1 MKLNLIEID
10 SVDDSRVTL
19 FQSLKLSSG
28 RFEENGVFLV
38 EGEIALRAL
47 LKSKRKIQCLFM
59 DHVHYEMMNEAI
71 LARLGDVSFPCYVA
85 KKETMSELVG
95 FHLHQGVL
103 AMGYRPDPVS
113 GSEMRYPAIAL
124 NGIDKA
130 ENVGTIIRT
139 GLAFGVSSFIV
150 DAKSTDPYVRRA
162 VRVSM
167 GAVCFAR
174 IQYVDFLYKALGDL
188 VTGDTRNVI
197 LLEQGDISMPVP
209 AQLPSFDVIVI
220 GNEGEGVDE
229 KLFELADGVYEIPMD
244 RSNIGSLN
252 VSVAL
257 GVALSR
263 CK

>member
-1 MKLNLIEID
+1 MKLNLLEID
-10 SVDDSRVTL
+10 SVDDPRVTL

-28 RFEENGVFLV
+28 RFEKNGVFLV

-47 LKSKRKIQCLFM
+47 LKSERTIQCLFM
-59 DHVHYEMMNEAI
+59 DHVHYEMMYDAV
-71 LARLGDVSFPCYVA
+71 LARLNVISFPCYVA
-85 KKETMSELVG
+85 KKETISEIVG

-103 AMGYRPDPVS
+103 AMGCRPDLVS
-113 GSEMRYPAIAL
+113 GHEMEYPAIAL
-124 NGIDKA
+124 NGVDKA

-139 GLAFGVSSFIV
+139 GLAFGVSSFII

-167 GAVCFAR
+167 GAVCFAL
-174 IQYVDFLYKALGDL
+174 IQYVDLLYEALGDL
-188 VTGDTRNVI
+188 VTRDSRKVI
-197 LLEQGDISMPVP
+197 LLEQGNASVPIPVK
-209 AQLPSFDVIVI
+209 LPSFDVIVI
-220 GNEGEGVDE
+220 GNEGEGVD
-229 KLFELADGVYEIPMD
+229 KTLYSLTDVAYEIPMD

-263 CK
+263 F